1 LGWTGRQAQPLGLAA
16 RTGAVASETARW
28 PTLIAR
34 HVPSRLEPALDAE
47 DASRLRFASS
57 AAGSEVHTLPA
68 SATAPRLASVAVAAP
83 KASVRRA
90 VLVAALLV
98 VAVVLRFWTTSDL
111 WLDEA
116 LTVNIS
122 GLPLERIPEALRQD
136 GAPPLYYLLLHGWI
150 RLFGSGPLAVRSLSG
165 IMATAALPLAW
176 LLGRRLAGRWGAWAL
191 LTMLAAS
198 PFAVRYATEA
208 RMYSLVVLL
217 TLVGALLLP
226 AAVARPSPLRLAGV
240 AVVSGLLLLTH
251 YWSFYLLAAVMAVLA
266 FHGGRA
272 ARRVL
277 CSVAAGVILF
287 LPWVPSFLF
296 QLLHTGTPWGVP
308 ANFQAMVNAVGEF
321 AGGASNQGR
330 ALGLLFFGLAGLG
343 VLGRPIDRHRI
354 ELDLRTRPH
363 ARAAAAAF
371 AGTLVLAIATGY
383 VTGNAYHGRYAAV
396 VFVPFL
402 MLLTLGLTTF
412 ADPRVRLWMLVSVI
426 VLGLAA
432 SLPNVATNRTQ
443 AGEIARA
450 IRARAAPGDL
460 IVYCPDQ
467 LGPAVSRLL
476 PPRYVQLTFPTGG
489 GPELVDWLDY
499 EARNR
504 AADPKDFTLEL
515 LLRAGPNRDIFL
527 VWSPGY
533 RTYGRKCESLNNQL
547 GAFRQ
552 GVQIRRPG
560 RFFEKATLWRH
571 RAG

>member
-1 LGWTGRQAQPLGLAA
+1 MVGR
-16 RTGAVASETARW
+16 VV
-28 PTLIAR
+28 LI
-34 HVPSRLEPALDAE
+34 
-47 DASRLRFASS
+47 
-57 AAGSEVHTLPA
+57 GC
-68 SATAPRLASVAVAAP
+68 
-83 KASVRRA
+83 
-90 VLVAALLV
+90 LLV

-122 GLPLERIPEALRQD
+122 GLPLERIPDALRRD

-165 IMATAALPLAW
+165 IVATASLPLAW
-176 LLGRRLAGRWGAWAL
+176 LLGRRLAGKWGAWAL
-191 LTMLAAS
+191 LTVLAAN
-198 PFAVRYATEA
+198 PFAIRYATEA

-217 TLVGALLLP
+217 TLAGALLLP
-226 AAVARPSPLRLAGV
+226 VALARPSPARLAGV
-240 AVVSGLLLLTH
+240 AVVSGLLMLTH
-251 YWSFYLLAAVMAVLA
+251 YWSFYLLAVVVVILAV
-266 FHGGRA
+266 HRTPA

-277 CSVAAGVILF
+277 GAVAAGGILF
-287 LPWVPSFLF
+287 LPWAPSFLF
-296 QLLHTGTPWGVP
+296 QLLHTGNPWGVP
-308 ANFQAMVNAVGEF
+308 ANFQAMVNSVGEF

-354 ELDLRTRPH
+354 ELDLRTRPR

-371 AGTLVLAIATGY
+371 AGTLLLAIVSGY
-383 VTGNAYHGRYAAV
+383 VTRNAYHPRYTAV
-396 VFVPFL
+396 VFIPFL
-402 MLLTLGLTTF
+402 MLLIFGLTTF
-412 ADPRVRLWMLVSVI
+412 GDPRVRRWMLVSVI

-460 IVYCPDQ
+460 VVYCPDQ

-489 GPELVDWLDY
+489 GPERVDWLDY

-504 AADPKDFTLEL
+504 AADPKDFTLDL
-515 LLRAGPNRDIFL
+515 LLRAGPTHDIFL
-527 VWSPGY
+527 VWISGY

-547 GAFRQ
+547 GAFRESIE
-552 GVQIRRPG
+552 IRRPG
-560 RFFEKATLWRH
+560 RYFEKATLWQH